1 MSKKVVDDLMELASE
16 AVDSHL
22 RFAIEQA
29 LAEATLVERERCAK
43 VCDKWV
49 KANHVYVNGAI
60 QCAAEIRKGETT

>member
-1 MSKKVVDDLMELASE
+1 MNYAAREK
-16 AVDSHL
+16 L
-22 RFAIEQA
+22 RTAIEQA

-60 QCAAEIRKGETT
+60 QCAAEIRKGEAL